1 MAPKIPNSA
10 KITDTNESSELCE
23 QPEIMKQI
31 LDRLT
36 NIENKIDVSNK
47 LVKSLENKVRIT
59 EDKLSKVEADFA
71 VLSEN
76 YKEIVERLNLIERG
90 NKNRDLDDK
99 SAKIAINKIQ
109 QRGRICTIRV
119 LNMKEE
125 VKSSR
130 EAASLLY
137 EQLFRVTLT
146 DDNGQHPGAYRVI
159 EYAHLL
165 PPPPGKAS
173 KYDGF
178 NYICRFHG
186 RYFKEPIITNKKEI
200 LAAYNSANNVK
211 VKISQDFTYT
221 NRQALGFLH
230 KQDCVSIIT
239 VRGDRL
245 LVKLTADGGDGVWRE
260 ILDPFSRSVPEMI
273 GDVE

>member
-1 MAPKIPNSA
+1 MAPKINKGA
-10 KITDTNESSELCE
+10 KSTDPLDGSEPSE
-23 QPEIMKQI
+23 QSDFMKQI
-31 LDRLT
+31 LERLT

-71 VLSEN
+71 VLTEN
-76 YKEIVERLNLIERG
+76 YKAIVERLNLVESE
-90 NKNRDLDDK
+90 NKNRDLEDR

-125 VKSSR
+125 VKNSR

-137 EQLFRVTLT
+137 EQLFRATLT
-146 DDNGQHPGAYRVI
+146 DPSGQHPGAFRVI

-165 PPPPGKAS
+165 PPPPGKAT
-173 KYDGF
+173 KYNGF

-186 RYFKEPIITNKKEI
+186 RYFKEPIITNKSDI
-200 LAAYNSANNVK
+200 IAAYNSANNVK
-211 VKISQDFTYT
+211 LKISQDFTYT

-230 KQDCVSIIT
+230 KQDCVSKIT

-245 LVKLTADGGDGVWRE
+245 LVKLTADGGEGAWRE